1 MVDILPIVVGS
12 YSRVVGADL
21 SLVRILVSRLMG
33 HLSANEGRAWHLM
46 VEWSFWNGQGSPH
59 GGSRDV
65 IGIGL
70 GCGDHWGHGKLAP
83 LVWVHL
89 GVEKHASNEQKQT
102 RKNEDNELNFSS
114 MEMIWGEM
122 KRGKVKSQI
131 VHLSILKNQLFGKK
145 YSYT

>member
-21 SLVRILVSRLMG
+21 SLVRILVSRLIR

-46 VEWSFWNGQGSPH
+46 VEWSFWDGQGSPH
-59 GGSRDV
+59 RGSWDV

-89 GVEKHASNEQKQT
+89 GG
-102 RKNEDNELNFSS
+102 RD
-114 MEMIWGEM
+114 
-122 KRGKVKSQI
+122 
-131 VHLSILKNQLFGKK
+131 
-145 YSYT
+145 

>member
-1 MVDILPIVVGS
+1 MGALGMSWGS
-12 YSRVVGADL
+12 VWGA
-21 SLVRILVSRLMG
+21 
-33 HLSANEGRAWHLM
+33 AT
-46 VEWSFWNGQGSPH
+46 
-59 GGSRDV
+59 
-65 IGIGL
+65 IGAMASWL
-70 GCGDHWGHGKLAP
+70 HWFGFT
-83 LVWVHL
+83 W

-131 VHLSILKNQLFGKK
+131 LHLSILKNQLFGKK